1 MDAGFP
7 FQPFIHTTIMARK
20 RTGLLMMRPW
30 YLLAG
35 MALAGVAVLLW
46 ADPVRN
52 LEAIAINVGTGLV
65 GTALAFLLLNYYLPG
80 ISNAYGK
87 RTEGII
93 YSAIADNIAR
103 SRRRV
108 RILSTFVY
116 PLTSHP
122 DYRGVHEEFVNA
134 LATALRANADLE
146 MRILILDP
154 ASDAAKQRSEERE
167 DDVIRRIRENLLEFH
182 RMRSTQKVFRRID
195 VKLFDRLPPL
205 SMFEWDERASMSFY
219 PRNKAITETARF
231 DFATSTP
238 LGTFMD
244 DTFDDVWTDEKTRAL
259 DDYIFLQLRFR
270 HFSTVDHRAYYV
282 ESDDRTYVLL
292 NRERDATACAV
303 VSGHA
308 PELELWVVRGT
319 QVVPCTFAPQVDA
332 PHIQQA
338 ARQKYGGYDAD
349 LILALTPAPGQPAAP
364 LLPARPSA
372 T

>member
-1 MDAGFP
+1 ML
-7 FQPFIHTTIMARK
+7 RK
-20 RTGLLMMRPW
+20 LKWLPMMRPW

-35 MALAGVAVLLW
+35 MALAGVAVLVW

-52 LEAIAINVGTGLV
+52 LEAIAVNVGTGLV
-65 GTALAFLLLNYYLPG
+65 GTALAFLLLNYYLPR

-87 RTEGII
+87 RTEGIT
-93 YSAIADNIAR
+93 YSTIAANIAR
-103 SRRRV
+103 SRHRV

-122 DYRGVHEEFVNA
+122 DYRGLHDEFMDA
-134 LATALRANADLE
+134 LATALRANSRLDV
-146 MRILILDP
+146 RILILDP
-154 ASDAAKQRSEERE
+154 ASDAAKQRSEERD
-167 DDVIRRIRENLLEFH
+167 DDVIRRIRENLLALH
-182 RMRSTQKVFRRID
+182 RLRSGQEVFRRID

-205 SMFEWDERASMSFY
+205 SMFEWDDRASMSFY

-282 ESDDRTYVLL
+282 EADGRTWVLL

-308 PELELWVVRGT
+308 PGLEISMVRNE
-319 QVVPCTFAPQVDA
+319 QVVLCTYSVHHDAAPLQ
-332 PHIQQA
+332 HA
-338 ARQKYGGYDAD
+338 AKQKYGAFDAD
-349 LILALTPAPGQPAAP
+349 LVIQIDQPAA
-364 LLPARPSA
+364 
-372 T
+372 